1 MNVEDGG
8 IYSDHRGLDGHTVQ
22 NLLSV
27 NQLSDSSTTQIHIK
41 RSTDGSVKCRNG
53 KENKL
58 ELIAITPTLHCKQ
71 N

>member
-8 IYSDHRGLDGHTVQ
+8 IYSDHCDSDGQTVQ
-22 NLLSV
+22 DLLSA

-41 RSTDGSVKCRNG
+41 RSTDGSVKCRKG
-53 KENKL
+53 KQNKH
-58 ELIAITPTLHCKQ
+58 EMSAIEPTLHCKQ